1 MPRMDVQSGVIAV
14 VIIAAIFA
22 FFSIRNGLRTIR
34 SARKMTFYRL
44 RRQREAAGWRL
55 LGLAVL
61 LLGIAVVLP
70 VYGLP
75 IAYDYF
81 PPSPTPS
88 LTPSITPIP
97 SITLSPTIAL
107 SPTITDTPVVSDT
120 PTVTPTPFIPAAIQA
135 LFQSSVT
142 PNPDAVFSQLQF
154 TTAGS
159 GYPAVNP
166 NTLFENPVGHMYGI
180 FTYDQMVPSAQW
192 TALWMRQGQLL
203 YYETKPWNGA
213 TGGSGY
219 TDWNPLP
226 DKWAPGIYEVQIFV
240 GEQFKVSS
248 RFVVEGNPPTPVVS
262 RTPTVTNTVF
272 PSPRPI
278 YTPISTPTPPR
289 TLIPVAS
296 ETATP

>member
-1 MPRMDVQSGVIAV
+1 MPPMDIQSGVIAL
-14 VIIAAIFA
+14 VILAIVFA
-22 FFSIRNGLRTIR
+22 FVAIRGGLRAIR

-44 RRQREAAGWRL
+44 RRQREVSGWRL
-55 LGLAVL
+55 LGIAVIMI
-61 LLGIAVVLP
+61 GIAVVLP

-75 IAYDYF
+75 IAYQYF

-97 SITLSPTIAL
+97 SLTLIPTITL
-107 SPTITDTPVVSDT
+107 SPTITDTAIYSAT

-142 PNPDAVFSQLQF
+142 PNPDAVFSPLQF

-166 NTLFENPVGHMYGI
+166 STDFQNPVAHLYAI
-180 FTYDQMVPSAQW
+180 FTYDQMLPGVQW
-192 TALWMRQGQLL
+192 TALWMREGQLVF
-203 YYETKPWNGA
+203 YETKPWNGG

-219 TDWNPLP
+219 TDWNPSP
-226 DKWAPGIYEVQIFV
+226 DKWLPGIYEVQVFV
-240 GEQFKVSS
+240 GDRFEVSG
-248 RFVVEGNPPTPVVS
+248 RFVVEGIPATAVATRTAPV
-262 RTPTVTNTVF
+262 TFTIF

-278 YTPISTPTPPR
+278 YTLTPTPTPP
-289 TLIPVAS
+289 LLS
-296 ETATP
+296 TPAYSVSPTP